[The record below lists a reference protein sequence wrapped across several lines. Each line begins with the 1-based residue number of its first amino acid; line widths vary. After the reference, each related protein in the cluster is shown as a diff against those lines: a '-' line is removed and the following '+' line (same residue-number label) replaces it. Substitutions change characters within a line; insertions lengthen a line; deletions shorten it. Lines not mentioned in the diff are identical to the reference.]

1 MSANLT
7 NLLARNQQIYDTWYQ
22 MYIDSIHLFALR
34 PSLWPHTDKFPE
46 VGDVVIFVHKEDV
59 LAGRKGA
66 EWKLAKV
73 VQVEERRIEVE
84 YCVGVKKTGDV
95 SKRKVWRNPRDVA
108 ILLTPEE
115 LAINSKNY
123 FSRLTNKNDG

>member
-7 NLLARNQQIYDTWYQ
+7 NLLTRNQQIYDTWYQ

-34 PSLWPHTDKFPE
+34 PSLWPHTDKLPE
-46 VGDVVIFVHKEDV
+46 IGDVVVFVHKEDV
-59 LAGRKGA
+59 LVGKKGA
-66 EWKLAKV
+66 DWKLAKV
-73 VQVEERRIEVE
+73 VQVQERKIELE
-84 YCVGVKKTGDV
+84 YCVGTKKSGEI
-95 SKRKVWRNPRDVA
+95 SKRRVWRNPRDVV

-123 FSRLTNKNDG
+123 FSRLTKSENG